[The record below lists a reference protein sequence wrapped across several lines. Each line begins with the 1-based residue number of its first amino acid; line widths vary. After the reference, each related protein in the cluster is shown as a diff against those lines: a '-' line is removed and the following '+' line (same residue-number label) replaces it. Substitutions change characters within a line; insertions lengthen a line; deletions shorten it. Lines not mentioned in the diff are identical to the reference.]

1 MAERKN
7 TQSWIRSTFDKSRY
21 ELINDKYNSQLLA
34 LLDLEN
40 SVPSFMGIDCATA
53 LLQDIALCQY
63 QAKLLRKYSS
73 EPQRYLTLDCDG
85 ITLTVRCSKVDVD
98 NVLKPIGKDGKPRI
112 YKAGTAAKPAAF
124 KVLTVST
131 YELNKGPTLGNG
143 KPRYSHGFEL
153 RFYGD
158 NYKSLFLYL
167 ESSENKSGKHSLRLS
182 FNPNKLTRD
191 EIKQA
196 LIHVQKR
203 IGGEYRYTQ
212 LFSKAKVTRIDFG
225 ILLPGVSSAFV
236 QAFRNNAKRIVSE
249 CIPFDGQRVVET
261 TYLGKRQ
268 KSSHCIVY
276 EKLLKESKD
285 YSEVKT
291 AIDCLAVTTRIEWRH
306 LPNREGHSSELKGL
320 TAFPSRLKQMR
331 LISPNYFYLQSNDIL
346 QTMLTDKR
354 QESVK
359 LRRSHIRRVLKSK
372 GKRMSVYKIEPTWL
386 EQQQQLLTGKLVELI
401 LYPEFEC

>member
-1 MAERKN
+1 MADRKN

-40 SVPSFMGIDCATA
+40 SEPSFKQINNVTA
-53 LLQDIALCQY
+53 KLQDKTLCRYQAMLLQIYCN
-63 QAKLLRKYSS
+63 
-73 EPQRYLTLDCDG
+73 EPQRYLRLDCDQ
-85 ITLTVRCSKVDVD
+85 ITLTVRCSIKDID
-98 NVLKPIGKDGKPRI
+98 SLLKPIGAKNRPRI
-112 YKAGTAAKPAAF
+112 YKAGTAAKPADF
-124 KVLTVST
+124 TVFSTST
-131 YELNKGPTLGNG
+131 YELNGGGSRPIYG
-143 KPRYSHGFEL
+143 KPFYSHGFEF

-167 ESSENKSGKHSLRLS
+167 EGNEKESGKYSLRIS

-196 LIHVQKR
+196 LIHIQKR

-236 QAFRNNAKRIVSE
+236 QAFRDNTKSLKSH
-249 CIPFDGQRVVET
+249 CIPLNGQQVVET
-261 TYLGKRQ
+261 TYLGS
-268 KSSHCIVY
+268 KSNASHCIVY
-276 EKLLKESKD
+276 EKLLKESKC

-291 AIDCLAVTTRIEWRH
+291 VIDSLAVTTRIEVRH
-306 LPNREGHSSELKGL
+306 LLYKERHDLDVKKMPE
-320 TAFPSRLKQMR
+320 FPSRLKQVR
-331 LISPNYFYLQSNDIL
+331 IISPRHFHLLNNEMLQEL
-346 QTMLTDKR
+346 LTDKR

-359 LRRSHIRRVLKSK
+359 IMRKSIRSELIKSRKRLRVH
-372 GKRMSVYKIEPTWL
+372 KIDQRWL
-386 EQQQQLLTGKLVELI
+386 EEEQITVANSLMSLI
-401 LYPEFEC
+401 INPNS

>member
-1 MAERKN
+1 MADRKN
-7 TQSWIRSTFDKSRY
+7 TQSWIRSTFAKSRY

-53 LLQDIALCQY
+53 LLQDMALCQY

-203 IGGEYRYTQ
+203 IGGEYRYMQ

-236 QAFRNNAKRIVSE
+236 QVFRDNAKSIKSH
-249 CIPFDGQRVVET
+249 CIPFNGQQVVET
-261 TYLGKRQ
+261 TYLGS
-268 KSSHCIVY
+268 KSNASHCIVY
-276 EKLLKESKD
+276 EKLLKESKC
-285 YSEVKT
+285 YPEVKT
-291 AIDCLAVTTRIEWRH
+291 VIDSLAVTTRIEVRH
-306 LPNREGHSSELKGL
+306 LLYKERHELDVKQMPE
-320 TAFPSRLKQMR
+320 FPSRLKQVR
-331 LISPNYFYLQSNDIL
+331 IISPRHFHLLNNEMLQEL
-346 QTMLTDKR
+346 LTDKR

-359 LRRSHIRRVLKSK
+359 IMRKSIRSELIKSRKRLRVH
-372 GKRMSVYKIEPTWL
+372 KIDQRWL
-386 EQQQQLLTGKLVELI
+386 EEEQTIVANSLMSLI
-401 LYPEFEC
+401 INPNS

>member
-1 MAERKN
+1 MADRKN

-40 SVPSFMGIDCATA
+40 SEPSFKQINNVTA
-53 LLQDIALCQY
+53 KLQDKALCRYQAMLLQIYCD
-63 QAKLLRKYSS
+63 

-158 NYKSLFLYL
+158 NYKSLFLYI
-167 ESSENKSGKHSLRLS
+167 EGNEKESGKYSLRLS

-191 EIKQA
+191 EAKQA
-196 LIHVQKR
+196 LIHIQKR

-236 QAFRNNAKRIVSE
+236 QAFRDNAKSIKSH
-249 CIPFDGQRVVET
+249 CIPFNGQQVVET
-261 TYLGKRQ
+261 TYLGS
-268 KSSHCIVY
+268 KSNASHCIVY
-276 EKLLKESKD
+276 EKLLKESKC

-291 AIDCLAVTTRIEWRH
+291 VIDSLAVTTRIEVRH
-306 LPNREGHSSELKGL
+306 LLYKERHDLDVKKMPE
-320 TAFPSRLKQMR
+320 FPSRLKQVR
-331 LISPNYFYLQSNDIL
+331 IISPRHFHLLNNEMLQEL
-346 QTMLTDKR
+346 LTDKR

-359 LRRSHIRRVLKSK
+359 IMRKSIRSELIKSRKRLRVH
-372 GKRMSVYKIEPTWL
+372 KIDQRWL
-386 EQQQQLLTGKLVELI
+386 EEEQTIVANSLMSLI
-401 LYPEFEC
+401 INPNS